1 MGASGQLDPLDFLTN
16 EDLQYFL
23 HRKKTEISCID
34 QPHAL
39 FTQLRDHDLM
49 TEELFERVKT
59 IRSREQK
66 QKRIYEVLDRL
77 EKEKSQCMHQFWRC
91 VFEEHILQLYP
102 TLRKLRNSLLDGS
115 FRFYGNSLDVE
126 TWMENSEG
134 KGEKGKETRK
144 RNKDDG
150 ISDSEDSDEPGPS
163 SACKRTRKKPA
174 KSPSFTSSVKKGDKQ
189 KIGKR
194 PVNKSQVSVNC
205 GDKVGTF
212 YWDKQSK
219 GEKCILSEGRWF
231 SPSAFEKFG
240 GKERYKNWKSSIR
253 SGNTTLKKLIEEKD
267 LQTPP
272 MERKK
277 RKCVPKCMKKLFEDD
292 DDEEE
297 EEEEDEVE
305 DEVEDDEEED
315 DDGHDDDDDEEDNLS
330 VFQAHSLPVT
340 CVSLTG
346 TLHKSRFASGSRGK
360 CIRTEESW
368 FTPEEFVKQEP
379 TLTDGHW
386 KKDILCHGKTINFL
400 IKEEIL
406 HIHSF
411 LCECV
416 ECSDDP
422 ENLMDQK
429 NDDMCYICDFGG
441 DLVCCDECPRAF
453 HSRCHLPAVDEDS
466 LGEWICTFCVL
477 RTSQQW
483 RDSSSMTEQEAL
495 NAPVSQYRLHCHYL
509 LLYVY
514 KEDIKEVFV
523 KDPRQTVF
531 RYSEFISKPMW
542 LDRIKVKLESDQY
555 QTVGVFVS
563 DFQLIFSNCR
573 TFNKDNR
580 FGQMGA
586 RLKEMFEK
594 EFQKIFTIQK

>member
-1 MGASGQLDPLDFLTN
+1 MGASGQVDPLDFLTN

-49 TEELFERVKT
+49 TEEMFEKVKT
-59 IRSREQK
+59 KRSREQK
-66 QKRIYEVLDRL
+66 QKHIYEVLDRL

-91 VFEEHILQLYP
+91 VFEDHILQLYP
-102 TLRKLRNSLLDGS
+102 TLRKLRNSLLDGN
-115 FRFYGNSLDVE
+115 FIFYGNSLDVE
-126 TWMENSEG
+126 TRMEDSEG
-134 KGEKGKETRK
+134 KGEKGKEREKTRK
-144 RNKDDG
+144 RNKDDRS
-150 ISDSEDSDEPGPS
+150 SDSEDSDEPGPS
-163 SACKRTRKKPA
+163 SACKPTRKKPA
-174 KSPSFTSSVKKGDKQ
+174 KNPSFSSSVKKGDKQ
-189 KIGKR
+189 QIWKR
-194 PVNKSQVSVNC
+194 PINKTQLPVNC

-212 YWDKQSK
+212 YWDKLSK
-219 GEKCILSEGRWF
+219 GEKCILSEECWF
-231 SPSAFEKFG
+231 TPSAFEKFA
-240 GKERYKNWKSSIR
+240 GKERYKNWKYSIR

-272 MERKK
+272 MERRK
-277 RKCVPKCMKKLFEDD
+277 RKCVPKSMKELFEDEEEEEED
-292 DDEEE
+292 EEVEDDEEE
-297 EEEEDEVE
+297 EEEMTD
-305 DEVEDDEEED
+305 
-315 DDGHDDDDDEEDNLS
+315 LS
-330 VFQAHSLPVT
+330 VFQAPFLPVT

-346 TLHKSRFASGSRGK
+346 TLYKIRFASGSRGK

-368 FTPEEFVKQEP
+368 ITPEEFVKQEP

-400 IKEEIL
+400 IKKEIL

-422 ENLMDQK
+422 EDLMDQK
-429 NDDMCYICDFGG
+429 NDDMCYICDSGG
-441 DLVCCDECPRAF
+441 HLVCCDGCPRAF
-453 HSRCHLPAVDEDS
+453 HSRCHLPAADGDS
-466 LGEWICTFCVL
+466 PGEWICTFCVF

-483 RDSSSMTEQEAL
+483 HDSSSMSKQEAL
-495 NAPVSQYRLHCHYL
+495 NASVSQYRLHCHYL

-514 KEDIKEVFV
+514 KEDIKKVFV
-523 KDPRQTVF
+523 KDPRQTVS
-531 RYSEFISKPMW
+531 RYSQFISKPMW
-542 LDRIKVKLESDQY
+542 LDKIKLNLESDKY
-555 QTVGVFVS
+555 QTVGAFVS
-563 DFQLIFSNCR
+563 DFQLIFSNCS
-573 TFNKDNR
+573 TFNRDNR

-594 EFQKIFTIQK
+594 EFQKIFTIQ